1 MLSHFTFH
9 LSTLTSITI
18 TLYYKTYPALIFLF
32 RLFESSWNNKEVVFG
47 ESAVILSVAVVMN
60 VLFCID
66 YAGVVYI
73 FYLYS
78 HYKSLQIHM
87 QILYIVFL
95 DANW

>member
-1 MLSHFTFH
+1 M
-9 LSTLTSITI
+9 
-18 TLYYKTYPALIFLF
+18 
-32 RLFESSWNNKEVVFG
+32 FG

-78 HYKSLQIHM
+78 HYKSLQIQM

-95 DANW
+95 DAN